1 MFYRKWSDLS
11 AFLFLFFCTRV
22 ENVCATLLAETVV

>member
-1 MFYRKWSDLS
+1 MVRFIGIPVFVS
-11 AFLFLFFCTRV
+11 FFCTRV